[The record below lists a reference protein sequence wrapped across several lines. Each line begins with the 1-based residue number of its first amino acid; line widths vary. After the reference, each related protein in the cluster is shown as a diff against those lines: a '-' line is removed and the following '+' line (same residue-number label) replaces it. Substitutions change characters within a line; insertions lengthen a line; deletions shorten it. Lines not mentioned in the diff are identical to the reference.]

1 MATFVRYVLILIEV
15 LCSLLLIG
23 VILVQRTKSQGLG
36 MALGGQMGEALFG
49 ARMGNVM
56 TKVTVILG
64 IVFLVNTTLLAYI
77 GASSRTVSVTD
88 GVAPPPAVPTA
99 PATPMGGV
107 PPLAPPMDMP
117 VDAVPAVDTTVA
129 IPAPVVIDE
138 AGATAPAVPVTAV
151 EVPAAPPAPLAPP
164 PPPAPV
170 VVP

>member
-1 MATFVRYVLILIEV
+1 MVTFLRYVLVLIEV
-15 LCSLLLIG
+15 VCSLMLIG

-77 GASSRTVSVTD
+77 GASSRTTSVTD
-88 GVAPPPAVPTA
+88 GVAPPPAA
-99 PATPMGGV
+99 PAASMGDV

-117 VDAVPAVDTTVA
+117 VDAVPAVDTPVEL
-129 IPAPVVIDE
+129 PAPADAV
-138 AGATAPAVPVTAV
+138 PAVV
-151 EVPAAPPAPLAPP
+151 VPAAPP
-164 PPPAPV
+164 PAPV
-170 VVP
+170 TVP

>member
-1 MATFVRYVLILIEV
+1 MATFLRYVLVLIEAV
-15 LCSLLLIG
+15 CSLMLIG

-88 GVAPPPAVPTA
+88 GVAPPPAVPA
-99 PATPMGGV
+99 APMGGGA
-107 PPLAPPMDMP
+107 PLAPPMDMP
-117 VDAVPAVDTTVA
+117 MDVAPEVDTTVEL
-129 IPAPVVIDE
+129 PAPVEIDE
-138 AGATAPAVPVTAV
+138 AGDAAPAEAVPVV
-151 EVPAAPPAPLAPP
+151 ESPAAPAATPEPET
-164 PPPAPV
+164 
-170 VVP
+170 VP